1 MAAGHTT
8 PRESGTGAANRMTQR
23 TNAAPADAPTR
34 THLYAAFDCVVESD
48 LPLPLLSAAEGG
60 EPCLRVRRGDTACR
74 SAAPGE
80 PVSDLRDAAGGLV
93 YRVERHGGQYLWR
106 YPDLGEFTI
115 AADGSTV
122 LWDAA
127 DAQAPDMAAALAG
140 PVIGFALQLQG
151 RTSLHGS
158 AVVVDGHAIGL
169 IAPSGHGKST
179 LAAALLDRGAALLTD
194 DVLMLRAG
202 GDAVRALPGPSCMKL
217 WPDALDG
224 VVGLADWE
232 ALPRHASWL
241 EKRVLRVDARPAAGR
256 VPGARSSAQPL
267 GALFVLWPSTAD
279 SPIERTRLR
288 GRDALMALVANGYNA
303 HLLALEP
310 RLLAVQLDLFRTLV
324 RDVPVSVLRYPRSF
338 ARIAGVADAVVAWG
352 SAGGGA
358 DDGRD

>member
-1 MAAGHTT
+1 
-8 PRESGTGAANRMTQR
+8 MTQR
-23 TNAAPADAPTR
+23 INAAPADVATR
-34 THLYAAFDCVVESD
+34 THLYAAFDRVVESD
-48 LPLPLLSAAEGG
+48 LPLPLLAPARGG
-60 EPCLRVRRGDTACR
+60 EPCLRARRAMAGDV
-74 SAAPGE
+74 AAGAAGHGE
-80 PVSDLRDAAGGLV
+80 EVADLRDAAGGLV

-115 AADGSTV
+115 AGDGSTV

-127 DAQAPDMAAALAG
+127 DAQTPDMAAALAG

-194 DVLMLRAG
+194 DVLMLRAS
-202 GDAVRALPGPSCMKL
+202 GDAMRALPGASCMKL

-232 ALPRHASWL
+232 ALPRYASWL
-241 EKRVLRVDARPAAGR
+241 EKRVLRLDARSSPGRRAA
-256 VPGARSSAQPL
+256 VCSSAQPL
-267 GALFVLWPSTAD
+267 GALFVLWPSTPD

-310 RLLAVQLDLFRTLV
+310 RLLATQLDLFRTVV

-338 ARIAGVADAVVAWG
+338 ARIGEVADAVVAWG
-352 SAGGGA
+352 SAGGGG
-358 DDGRD
+358 DDERD